1 MRRAQH
7 VQSARRPFPALLRAR
22 CDTEDGRRLSQEDW
36 AVARQLQTLNPRHRL
51 RNRHIEGGGDHF
63 QVADTDFL
71 LPIFEVGNEAAVH
84 PDVFGHVELRP
95 APAYDR
101 LDDGGYGSAFFQDP
115 IAPKPLSR
123 SAGSSLKFGNIIAAE
138 SGSGQWFVRL
148 RQRGRIA
155 SKPSTRCWC
164 RLGSAQE
171 AGVGTVSGLKI

>member
-1 MRRAQH
+1 MGICAPK
-7 VQSARRPFPALLRAR
+7 VLNVSAV
-22 CDTEDGRRLSQEDW
+22 GHQ
-36 AVARQLQTLNPRHRL
+36 L
-51 RNRHIEGGGDHF
+51 RNRHIEGGCDHF

>member
-1 MRRAQH
+1 MGICAPK
-7 VQSARRPFPALLRAR
+7 VLNVSAV
-22 CDTEDGRRLSQEDW
+22 GHQ
-36 AVARQLQTLNPRHRL
+36 L
-51 RNRHIEGGGDHF
+51 RNRHIEGGCDHF

-138 SGSGQWFVRL
+138 SGSGQWFV
-148 RQRGRIA
+148 
-155 SKPSTRCWC
+155 C
-164 RLGSAQE
+164 
-171 AGVGTVSGLKI
+171 GTVVSRLLPRR